1 MDQLV
6 QVLYTISTA
15 LLVPVI
21 VLLLGFLLW
30 SFLEIGGFLREW
42 WERRKG
48 VAHWR
53 RYVALIQNQPN
64 RPPQAQAA
72 EFFLAEAPYPGL
84 LGAFARKG
92 KALFRSEL
100 HLGKL
105 VSDLEIEAGGRIS
118 RMNLAVRVGPMIGLM
133 GTLIPMGPALIGLST
148 GNVQQMAANL
158 VVAFSTTVLGL
169 LVGGVCYAMSLARR
183 RWYLQDLSDIEYV
196 YRCLHPE
203 TGTDR

>member
-1 MDQLV
+1 MDRLV
-6 QVLYTISTA
+6 EILYMISTA

-30 SFLEIGGFLREW
+30 SFLEVGGFLREW
-42 WERRKG
+42 RERRKG
-48 VAHWR
+48 AAPWR
-53 RYVALIQNQPN
+53 RYVGLVQNQSN
-64 RPPQAQAA
+64 PPQQEAA
-72 EFFLAEAPYPGL
+72 ARFFLAEAPYPGL
-84 LGAFARKG
+84 LGTFARKG

-118 RMNLAVRVGPMIGLM
+118 RMNLGTRVGPMIGLM

-148 GNVQQMAANL
+148 GNIEQMATNL

-169 LVGGVCYAMSLARR
+169 LVGGLCYAMSLARR
-183 RWYLQDLSDIEYV
+183 RWYWQDLSDIDYV
-196 YRCLHPE
+196 YRCLHPGA
-203 TGTDR
+203 GTD